1 MKKLNETYESYYHI
15 SFKNNLH
22 NNLIVPQIP
31 QCITESELVD
41 KEKVETLENTSI
53 ARFCMS
59 KSIEG
64 CLNSVSHLLK
74 LLDTY
79 PHLTFYVYTNKNK
92 INKFYDSEYLNDN
105 RLVFDAHETEEIW
118 VLDPLELVLLG
129 YFNIDKS
136 YLKEKLEVKN
146 FNEDNNYHQYF
157 FHYKFNELP
166 PILQE

>member
-1 MKKLNETYESYYHI
+1 MKTQNEFYENYYHI
-15 SFKNNLH
+15 SFKNNMH

-31 QCITESELVD
+31 QCITESELIE
-41 KEKVETLENTSI
+41 KERVETLENTSI

-79 PHLTFYVYTNKNK
+79 PHLTFYVYINKKK
-92 INKFYDSEYLNDN
+92 INKFYDSQYLHENK
-105 RLVFDAHETEEIW
+105 LVFDAHETKEIW
-118 VLDPLELVLLG
+118 VLEPIELELLG
-129 YFNIDKS
+129 FCNIDKS
-136 YLKEKLEVKN
+136 HLKEKLRVKI
-146 FNEDNNYHQYF
+146 FNEENNYHEYF